1 MQDLVTRRQQILPGL
16 NTIAALA
23 ASPNGQFLA
32 CSGDGWDAFGRSPV
46 SLWRLCDDGD
56 DDAADAGAFADEA
69 GSPSGVGSGGSG
81 WRLLGNL
88 HFHDTV
94 ITTLHFSA
102 DNRYLVSVGS
112 PTEPEDDEGE
122 ASTPAPRVVHVC
134 VWDVASGS
142 VAADGVAQLPP
153 GADDGTTFTARWCP
167 WSVAVDATP
176 PALARQSSVDSAVPN
191 SGGPPLE
198 FVVVSDSAV
207 THWWFSPGSSSL
219 KYQRLTIRSDVR
231 RAVCV
236 YVCVCVW
243 LWLWLWLW
251 VCVCVLPTM
260 LGVVSHVAA
269 LCLRRTR

>member
-1 MQDLVTRRQQILPGL
+1 MPIVLPSPPLFVVLTLCVAVWLCACQVVVQDLVTRRQQILPGL

-112 PTEPEDDEGE
+112 PTEPEDDEGD
-122 ASTPAPRVVHVC
+122 ADP
-134 VWDVASGS
+134 SGY
-142 VAADGVAQLPP
+142 G
-153 GADDGTTFTARWCP
+153 
-167 WSVAVDATP
+167 
-176 PALARQSSVDSAVPN
+176 
-191 SGGPPLE
+191 
-198 FVVVSDSAV
+198 
-207 THWWFSPGSSSL
+207 
-219 KYQRLTIRSDVR
+219 IRSTHR
-231 RAVCV
+231 GGGISR
-236 YVCVCVW
+236 
-243 LWLWLWLW
+243 LG
-251 VCVCVLPTM
+251 PTTAD
-260 LGVVSHVAA
+260 LTKGY
-269 LCLRRTR
+269 L